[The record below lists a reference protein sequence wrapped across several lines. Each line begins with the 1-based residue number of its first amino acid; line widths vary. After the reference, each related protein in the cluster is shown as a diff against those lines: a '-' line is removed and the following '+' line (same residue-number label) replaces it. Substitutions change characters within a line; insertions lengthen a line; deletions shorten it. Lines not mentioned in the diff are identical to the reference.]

1 MNRYDLIFTDEARLD
16 LERIADWYGNRLRGL
31 DIKFRESV

>member
-1 MNRYDLIFTDEARLD
+1 MNRYDLIFTDEASLD
-16 LERIADWYGNRLRGL
+16 LERIADWYGNPSRGL